1 MKEYYNRI
9 GIPTARYCMAETEE
23 KCLEFIRN
31 VGWPVV
37 VKPDNG
43 VGASHTYRLG
53 NEGQL
58 ADFFRTKE
66 PDIPYIMEEY
76 VCAEVNS
83 YDAVIDSRGEPLFET
98 GNVTPV
104 SIMDIVNNEDN
115 SIFYILKNLP
125 GDTRQA
131 GKGDGEKFRGQKPVR
146 SL

>member
-43 VGASHTYRLG
+43 VGASHTYRPG
-53 NEGQL
+53 KRRAAGG
-58 ADFFRTKE
+58 FF
-66 PDIPYIMEEY
+66 PDKGAGHSYIMEEY

-83 YDAVIDSRGEPLFET
+83 YDAVIDSPGSLC
-98 GNVTPV
+98 
-104 SIMDIVNNEDN
+104 
-115 SIFYILKNLP
+115 LKP
-125 GDTRQA
+125 AT
-131 GKGDGEKFRGQKPVR
+131 
-146 SL
+146 